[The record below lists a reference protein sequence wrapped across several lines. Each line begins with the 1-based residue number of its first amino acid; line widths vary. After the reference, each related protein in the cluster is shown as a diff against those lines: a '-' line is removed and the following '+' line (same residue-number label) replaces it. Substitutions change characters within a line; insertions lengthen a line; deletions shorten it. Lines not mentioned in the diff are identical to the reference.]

1 MTMPQHSTPQ
11 DAVAGL
17 IEAYRTLDV
26 DQIVA
31 NKDFDIDSRLFWEDL
46 GLPVS
51 DQQILES
58 HQAFESNFRKQMQD
72 GMPDYRSVS
81 FQVVGHERVQEN
93 FVLISVVGT
102 TSGQQT
108 FQLRLPVFRTDNG
121 WRVVLHP
128 GYDHL

>member
-1 MTMPQHSTPQ
+1 MTTPQYNTPQ
-11 DAVAGL
+11 DAVTGL
-17 IEAYRTLDV
+17 IEAYRTLNT

-46 GLPVS
+46 GIPIS
-51 DQQILES
+51 DERLAES
-58 HQAFESNFRKQMQD
+58 RRAFESNFRKQMAE
-72 GMPDYRSVS
+72 GIPDYTSVS
-81 FQVVGHERVQEN
+81 FRFDGHEQVEEN
-93 FVLISVVGT
+93 FALISVVGT
-102 TSGQQT
+102 TTDRQT